1 MQNRTFKLGL
11 IQMRVKGG
19 CKAEN
24 LQRAINFV
32 RQAATQEAQVVVLPE
47 AMTLGW
53 THPSAATEADGVPD
67 GQSCLQLRRV
77 ARENK
82 VCLCSGLVERE
93 GRRIFNSAVL
103 IDPNGDVLLHHRK
116 INELEI
122 GHPYYALGD
131 RLQVAHTPFGT
142 FGLMICA
149 DGFAHGQVITR
160 TLGYMG
166 AEIILSPSAWAV
178 PANHDNEREP
188 VRGDLAGE
196 LRACR
201 AGFSN
206 VDRRRQQCR
215 LAYGGPMGREEM
227 HRLHIGRER
236 IGRACLARTLWRR
249 CRNDSLCR
257 CAIGRSTGAGDRL
270 GEVMAG
276 ESNRNWNS
284 RHKAPLS
291 LLMLCC
297 FEKRHNHHR
306 IALERNKKAQGVR
319 FRYYGCP
326 LPSDSMRRCTSNC
339 LSDQEKPGVARWV
352 RRAVP
357 ITPAHS
363 RSHRFEQ
370 SD

>member
-1 MQNRTFKLGL
+1 
-11 IQMRVKGG
+11 MRVKGG

-188 VRGDLAGE
+188 YGAIWLENYVPVARDFRMWIAGV
-196 LRACR
+196 
-201 AGFSN
+201 SN
-206 VDRRRQQCR
+206 VGWLTAGPWEGRKCIGCTLVVNASGEPVLRGP
-215 LAYGGPMGREEM
+215 YGVDAETI
-227 HRLHIGRER
+227 LYVDVQ
-236 IGRACLARTLWRR
+236 L
-249 CRNDSLCR
+249 
-257 CAIGRSTGAGDRL
+257 GDR
-270 GEVMAG
+270 
-276 ESNRNWNS
+276 
-284 RHKAPLS
+284 P
-291 LLMLCC
+291 
-297 FEKRHNHHR
+297 
-306 IALERNKKAQGVR
+306 AQGTGWGKLWPENQTGTGTRVI
-319 FRYYGCP
+319 
-326 LPSDSMRRCTSNC
+326 
-339 LSDQEKPGVARWV
+339 K
-352 RRAVP
+352 
-357 ITPAHS
+357 H
-363 RSHRFEQ
+363 H
-370 SD
+370 